1 MRLLSLKFSLVFVF
15 LFFLAMGSIFGWML
29 IVVEW
34 VGHGSGFAVECRWFM
49 VVVADWGCLG
59 GKRVKVV
66 K

>member
-1 MRLLSLKFSLVFVF
+1 
-15 LFFLAMGSIFGWML
+15 MGSIFGWML

-49 VVVADWGCLG
+49 VVVVVAADWGCLG